1 MSNEPAQAA
10 LALPVYGGDFY
21 ADPYPLYRRLREIG
35 RPFYNAAEGSWL
47 VAGYRDVSAALK
59 DPRLSKRTPS
69 ESRSPL
75 GATMLFQDPPDHAR
89 LRALLADGFSAPKVA
104 EMERRVE
111 AIADRLLGQAVDGRN
126 LEFIGDFAIPLP
138 AMVICDLLGIG
149 AEAYRQLASLSHAM
163 VTRTDENGVVTT
175 ESMQRIGEANV
186 KLVEFFRRHLDRLE
200 SSGCPFH
207 FPKLLGGGPAEDHE
221 KIAAAMLLLVAGHE
235 TTSNLLGNGLWLLV
249 QHPVAWRE
257 LRADP
262 GLLEGAIEEM
272 LRFESPVQR
281 GTFRIAAEDFEFTGC
296 RIKKGDQV
304 AALIG
309 AANRDP
315 DMFPDPDTF
324 DVRRNPNRHLA
335 FGNGP
340 HFCMGASLARLEA
353 RVAFRLILERFCEI
367 RFAPSQVKP
376 GFVANLRRCFVG
388 KKVPARRN
396 PARWIPST
404 MVRGLEALPVEFA
417 KDRSG
422 NRSHKAVCH
431 NQRIHPPAGMDAI
444 VDYYNGLILN
454 SAMRDFYGGTL
465 FFNVGL
471 RHSAD
476 EDQATAS
483 RRLVDLL
490 LSWAPMPP
498 ARALDVACGLGATT
512 AAVKSKWPECSVTG
526 INISAR
532 QIEHA
537 REHAPQCSFRKMN
550 ATSLD
555 FPDDTFDLILCVEAA
570 FHFDSRRDFL
580 CEALR
585 VLRKGG
591 ALLLADI
598 LFHDTPDAETTILW
612 PVAKANS
619 VEGVSGYLAV
629 LRECGFDIREHREG
643 LDPCWKSFCASF
655 GAWAERQHAAGNLDT
670 PTFEEQFGPIKH
682 LPQSLDK
689 LAGVAASY
697 PLVCA
702 VKPI

>member
-1 MSNEPAQAA
+1 MSKEPSKRTV
-10 LALPVYGGDFY
+10 ALPVYGGDFY
-21 ADPYPLYRRLREIG
+21 ADPYPVYSRLREIG
-35 RPFYNAAEGSWL
+35 RPFYNAAEGTWL
-47 VAGYRDVSAALK
+47 VPGYHDVTALLI
-59 DPRLSKRTPS
+59 DPRLSKRTPG
-69 ESRSPL
+69 ESQSPL

-89 LRALLADGFSAPKVA
+89 LRALLADGFTAPRVA
-104 EMERRVE
+104 EMERTVE
-111 AIADRLLGQAVDGRN
+111 TIADRLLGQAVDGRN
-126 LEFIGDFAIPLP
+126 LEFISDFATPLP
-138 AMVICDLLGIG
+138 AMVICELLGIG
-149 AEAYRQLASLSHAM
+149 AEEYRQLASLSHAM
-163 VTRTDENGVVTT
+163 VTRTDENGVVTM

-235 TTSNLLGNGLWLLV
+235 TTSNLLGNGLWLLIQRPAV
-249 QHPVAWRE
+249 WQE

-272 LRFESPVQR
+272 LRLESPVQR
-281 GTFRIAAEDFEFTGC
+281 GTFRIAVEDFELAGC
-296 RIKKGDQV
+296 RIKMGDQV

-315 DMFPDPDTF
+315 EIFPDPDVF
-324 DVRRNPNRHLA
+324 DIRRSPNRHLA

-340 HFCMGASLARLEA
+340 HFCMGASLARLEG
-353 RVAFRLILERFCEI
+353 RVAFRMLLERFAEV
-367 RFAPSQVKP
+367 R
-376 GFVANLRRCFVG
+376 VAASDNKGGWRDKLRQFFGRKISG
-388 KKVPARRN
+388 GPAKF
-396 PARWIPST
+396 PMWIPST
-404 MVRGLEALPVEFA
+404 MVRGLEALPVELT
-417 KDRSG
+417 DGRLS
-422 NRSHKAVCH
+422 NLSRKAVRQ
-431 NQRIHPPAGMDAI
+431 NQRIHPPTDMDAI
-444 VDYYNGLILN
+444 VDYYNGVILN
-454 SAMRDFYGGTL
+454 SAMRDFFGGT
-465 FFNVGL
+465 FFYNVGL

-490 LSWAPMPP
+490 LSWAPVPP
-498 ARALDVACGLGATT
+498 TRAIDVACGLGATT

-537 REHAPQCSFRKMN
+537 REHSPQCSFREMN
-550 ATSLD
+550 ATSLE
-555 FPDDTFDLILCVEAA
+555 FHDDTFDLILCVEAA

-580 CEALR
+580 CEAFR

-598 LFHDTPDAETTILW
+598 LFHDTPDAQGTILW
-612 PVAKANS
+612 PVAKANAVRGMS
-619 VEGVSGYLAV
+619 EYLDV
-629 LRECGFDIREHREG
+629 LRECGFEVREHREG
-643 LDPCWKSFCASF
+643 LDSCWKSFCASF
-655 GAWAERQHAAGNLDT
+655 GAWTEWQHAAGNLET
-670 PTFEEQFGPIKH
+670 STFEEQFGSINN
-682 LPQSLDK
+682 LPQALDK

-702 VKPI
+702 VKPG